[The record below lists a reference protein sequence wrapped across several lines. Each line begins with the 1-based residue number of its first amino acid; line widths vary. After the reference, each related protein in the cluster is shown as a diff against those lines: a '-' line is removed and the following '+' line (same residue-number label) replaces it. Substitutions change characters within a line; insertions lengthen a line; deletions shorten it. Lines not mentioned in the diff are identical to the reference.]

1 MVGAHQSYQFFENN
15 SWFYRNKELCQMFN
29 LISIIKFEQ
38 NEPIK
43 ANLILIMQANFI
55 VCFNVILFILMA
67 LTYIGT
73 VKLPM

>member
-1 MVGAHQSYQFFENN
+1 
-15 SWFYRNKELCQMFN
+15 MFN

-73 VKLPM
+73 VKLPIKVSPEYKPLYVRPSKYTKLVRI